1 QTPTSG
7 AGGPSAPDTAP
18 SAATPDTGGQYQ
30 QNGGR
35 YQPDNSTP
43 ISTEIGRSS
52 SPKSASVP
60 GRTSAPKSGPIPLPK
75 CLQDLPDSVLQTA
88 CDDAL
93 SQLPDVRTVLGAP
106 RSTHSSGRP
115 QPRRGSK
122 PSAASHP
129 TLPAPAV
136 PTHPQTDAA
145 PHTAAV
151 VAAAVPTAKRT
162 APAASRHETRVTVRS
177 HDLRPVRTKPA
188 PSLTALRP
196 D

>member
-1 QTPTSG
+1 M
-7 AGGPSAPDTAP
+7 
-18 SAATPDTGGQYQ
+18 
-30 QNGGR
+30 
-35 YQPDNSTP
+35 
-43 ISTEIGRSS
+43 
-52 SPKSASVP
+52 
-60 GRTSAPKSGPIPLPK
+60 
-75 CLQDLPDSVLQTA
+75 QTA

-196 D
+196 DTPVREAADSERPGGTERLPLFLVALLLGLASLALALRSLRLRRGAALTAVTTRVRSKGLSSAARPRPNAGEEDPPAIRYRE